1 MYVLIDLTE
10 VCKSWRGHDAI
21 SRILFAFLPERR
33 LKHGQEELGVVPIGV
48 SSLDQK
54 RMDWKPEVDTAPLY
68 LQVAHH
74 LESRISDGEFPVGSL
89 LPTEN
94 EIAAALGV
102 SRQTVRQAIGTL
114 RNKGRLSARKG
125 VGTRVEAGFDPEKK
139 RFIAHS
145 RSELFEIAAETEF
158 VIDTKEEI
166 SAQGKLAVELGCRPG
181 RKFFHMAGIRY
192 PGNRSRP
199 FSWNEVYVDA
209 KLAAAV
215 KDITVARSAIF
226 HYIEQYTGEKIQE
239 IQQDIRPMIL
249 DAEIAGKLDVKAGD
263 LALVVTRR
271 YFGSGRRLLEYAF
284 QVLPAERFTFT
295 TTLRA
300 ES

>member
-1 MYVLIDLTE
+1 MRPHALRWDET
-10 VCKSWRGHDAI
+10 G
-21 SRILFAFLPERR
+21 
-33 LKHGQEELGVVPIGV
+33 
-48 SSLDQK
+48 LDHK
-54 RMDWKPEVDTAPLY
+54 GTDWKPEIDTAPLY

-74 LESRISDGEFPVGSL
+74 LESRINKGDYPVGSL

-94 EIAAALGV
+94 EIAISLGV

-114 RNKGRLSARKG
+114 RTKGRLSARKG
-125 VGTRVEAGFDPEKK
+125 VGTRVEAGFDPENK

-181 RKFFHMAGIRY
+181 RKFYHMAGIRY
-192 PGNRSRP
+192 SGGGNRA

-226 HYIEQYTGEKIQE
+226 HYIEQFTGEKIQE
-239 IQQDIRPMIL
+239 IQQDIKPLAL
-249 DAEIAGKLDVKAGD
+249 DEVTAGRLGVKAGD

-271 YFGSGRRLLEYAF
+271 YYGSGRRLLEYAF

>member
-1 MYVLIDLTE
+1 MDRGVNAPARVVMDLDS
-10 VCKSWRGHDAI
+10 K
-21 SRILFAFLPERR
+21 RR
-33 LKHGQEELGVVPIGV
+33 
-48 SSLDQK
+48 
-54 RMDWKPEVDTAPLY
+54 DWKPEVDTAPLY

-74 LESRISDGEFPVGSL
+74 LETRIGNGDYPVGSL

-102 SRQTVRQAIGTL
+102 SRQTVRQAIATL

-125 VGTRVEAGFDPEKK
+125 VGTRVEAGFDPERK

-181 RKFFHMAGIRY
+181 RKFLHMAGVRY

-209 KLAAAV
+209 KLSAAV
-215 KDITVARSAIF
+215 KDLTVARSAIF

-239 IQQDIRPMIL
+239 IQQEIRPLVL
-249 DAEIAGKLDVKAGD
+249 DAEIAAKLDVKPGD

-271 YFGSGRRLLEYAF
+271 YYGSGRRLLEYAF

-300 ES
+300 ED

>member
-1 MYVLIDLTE
+1 LCRSGFV
-10 VCKSWRGHDAI
+10 H
-21 SRILFAFLPERR
+21 
-33 LKHGQEELGVVPIGV
+33 
-48 SSLDQK
+48 LDQK

-74 LESRISDGEFPVGSL
+74 LEGRISEGEFPVGSL

-102 SRQTVRQAIGTL
+102 SRQTVRQAIATL

-199 FSWNEVYVDA
+199 FSWNEVYVDS

-239 IQQDIRPMIL
+239 IQQDIRPMVL
-249 DAEIAGKLDVKAGD
+249 DAETAAKLDVKAGD

-300 ES
+300 EG